1 MYNPISC
8 DFFDQLEIAIQRKI
22 PSTIIYFNNDEILT
36 SKGLVVTLLVIKGKE
51 YLVLNNKQEIRL
63 DLIISFNGKKYI
75 EI

>member
-22 PSTIIYFNNDEILT
+22 PSTIVYFNNDEILT
-36 SKGLVVTLLVIKGKE
+36 SKGLVLTLIVIKGKE

>member
-22 PSTIIYFNNDEILT
+22 PSTIVYFNNDEILT
-36 SKGLVVTLLVIKGKE
+36 SKGLVLTLIVIKGKE
-51 YLVLNNKQEIRL
+51 YLVLNNKQEICL
-63 DLIISFNGKKYI
+63 DLIISFNRRKYI